1 MGRKPSSGVRRRQYN
16 LSFNPEIM
24 ETFRELCEKSNTSLS
39 RTFESLADTFLSSM
53 RPGEKLSQQ
62 LSLMT
67 TLYFNF
73 RRDNYDVPDVISEID
88 DS

>member
-1 MGRKPSSGVRRRQYN
+1 MGRKPSLGVHRRQYN

-24 ETFRELCEKSNTSLS
+24 EVFRELCEKSNTSLS
-39 RTFESLADTFLSSM
+39 RTFESLADTFLSAM

-67 TLYFNF
+67 TLYFNY
-73 RRDNYDVPDVISEID
+73 RRENYDVPDVVSEVN